1 MRGENKMKK
10 SQLAAQLYTVRD
22 FLKTPDDVAGS
33 LEKIK
38 KIGYDAVQLSG
49 LGPIDEELLVRYAK
63 DNGLVICATHEGS
76 AKIFDEIDSVIERLK
91 KLSCKHTAYP
101 HPHYFPR
108 TRNGAVMFA
117 RKLNEAAEKMAKE
130 GLVLSYHNHASEFVK
145 HDSGEFFLDIIYNEA
160 PLLKAEL
167 DTFWVQA
174 GGQDPVKWITKL
186 AGRQDLLHLKDYGMN
201 FAYERVMQPIGSGN
215 LYWDDIMEAAKK
227 AGVEYYIVEQDNCN
241 GIDPFDA
248 LASSYRFISE
258 RYFE

>member
-1 MRGENKMKK
+1 MKK
-10 SQLAAQLYTVRD
+10 SQLAVQLYTLRD
-22 FLKTPDDVAGS
+22 YLKTPDDIAGT
-33 LEKIK
+33 LEKVK

-49 LGPIDEELLVRYAK
+49 MGPIEEDLLLQYAN
-63 DNGLVICATHEGS
+63 DNGLVICATHEAS
-76 AKIFDEIDSVIERLK
+76 AKIFDETDTVIARLK

-117 RKLNEAAEKMAKE
+117 RKLNTAAEKMAKE

-145 HDSGEFFLDIIYNEA
+145 LDGEFFLDILYKEA
-160 PLLKAEL
+160 PFLKAEI

-174 GGQDPVKWITKL
+174 GGQNPAKWINKL

-201 FAYERVMQPIGSGN
+201 FAFERIMQPVGSGN
-215 LYWDDIMEAAKK
+215 LYWDEIMDAAKI

-248 LASSYRFISE
+248 LASSYKFISE